1 MPLDTPSL
9 IRALPL
15 WDLVYRLHLN
25 AFRREPAIAIFD
37 ELFTPKHRSSEGFAA
52 PNRSALQYAFAYLQP
67 AHA

>member
-15 WDLVYRLHLN
+15 WNLIYRLHLN

-52 PNRSALQYAFAYLQP
+52 PTRSALQTAFATLQP